1 MSPALNTREN
11 YFIYVPPDPQKS
23 GRRFPV
29 LYMLHG
35 GGGRHEWIDYGLI
48 GMADKAI
55 AAGTLPPMIIVLPQG
70 DQGYWVNHID
80 GGPKWGDYLSR
91 DLVQHIDASYPTIA
105 DAKHRAVG
113 GLSMGGWG
121 ALYQAFTHPDE
132 FGVVGAHAPSLRG
145 GDGSMPFL
153 PRGSAF
159 AQYDPRELANNA
171 PNITGL
177 RVYLDAD
184 EQDPWVKPDADLHN
198 RLDQRHIA
206 NEWHVFP
213 GRHGGTYW
221 HDHIPDYLQF
231 YGRALASP

>member
-1 MSPALNTREN
+1 
-11 YFIYVPPDPQKS
+11 
-23 GRRFPV
+23 
-29 LYMLHG
+29 
-35 GGGRHEWIDYGLI
+35 
-48 GMADKAI
+48 
-55 AAGTLPPMIIVLPQG
+55 MIIVLPQG
-70 DQGYWVNHID
+70 DQGYWVNHIN
-80 GGPKWGDYLSR
+80 GGPQWGDYFSR
-91 DLVQHIDASYPTIA
+91 DLIQHIDATYPTIA

-113 GLSMGGWG
+113 GMSMGGWG
-121 ALYQAFTHPDE
+121 ALYQAFTHPDL

-159 AQYDPRELANNA
+159 AQFDPRELANNA

-184 EQDPWVKPDADLHN
+184 ELDPWVKPDADLHN